1 MPTRQRRRTR
11 QRPSDVAE
19 RRPVELGEFAEPD
32 VWCTSPSGTRW
43 TMSDTTSITVERDIP
58 APAKDLFK
66 ILSNPHRHTELDG
79 SGFVRGLDHGDRL
92 DKVGQKFTMNMTGEH
107 MGGDYQ
113 TDNFVS
119 AYDENKMIG
128 WKTAPA
134 GTEPPGWEWLWELRS
149 EGSDSTMVSLTYDW
163 SKVTDQDLLKKVS
176 FPLVS
181 ENELEDSLVKL
192 ASAAIAA

>member
-1 MPTRQRRRTR
+1 MTDDKKIVVQRQIDEPAQVIFDVLTDPRRH
-11 QRPSDVAE
+11 VA
-19 RRPVELGEFAEPD
+19 
-32 VWCTSPSGTRW
+32 
-43 TMSDTTSITVERDIP
+43 
-58 APAKDLFK
+58 
-66 ILSNPHRHTELDG
+66 LDG
-79 SGFVRGLDHGDRL
+79 SGFVRGADNPQRIT
-92 DKVGQKFTMNMTGEH
+92 KVGDKFSMDMEGDH

-163 SKVTDQDLLKKVS
+163 SKVTDKDLLSKLS
-176 FPLVS
+176 FPLIPEKDL
-181 ENELEDSLVKL
+181 ENSLGNL
-192 ASAAIAA
+192 ASAVSDVKHH